1 MATSRKKKLNPMEI
15 DEIFDDSESDL
26 ATEFDDLHMSS
37 TSEEDEEKDIAS
49 PTIRKK
55 RAPRKWSQCGFKLKD
70 LKFSDKASGVNEE
83 FEIEGN
89 NPSDYFKAFFDNEL
103 MEIIVE
109 ETNNYQQQNATPN
122 IEKTAAWYDT
132 NVEEMYI
139 FFATTILMGLNQKNR
154 IKDYWSTD
162 KLITTPIFGEL
173 FTRNRYLSVLRYLH
187 FADNNT
193 EQEGK
198 LRKIHPIIE
207 NLKKKFGKA
216 IIPWENL
223 CIDESLMLW
232 KGRLSFKQY
241 IPSKRHRFGVKL
253 FLLCDCETKF
263 VLNFIVYTGAETEID
278 NYPEVGISGSVVL
291 TLMKNYLKKNHTL
304 FIDNWY
310 SSPTLF
316 ERLLEE
322 KTKSCGTVK
331 RTRNGMPMFG
341 KLAKGQQEYRTTGE
355 LLALK
360 WMDKREVHML
370 TTAHKPVMVETGKN
384 DRETGQKI
392 KKPHCIVQ
400 YNKNMGAVDQVDM
413 QTSFSECLRKTIK
426 WYKKLFF
433 HLFDITV
440 QNSYAVYKIKTHKN
454 LELSEFRL
462 ELARELIE
470 EYGSMRPQTKGR
482 PPIDCP
488 LRLSARHFIAFI
500 PGTNVKKRCF
510 VCSHSVKREKKRSV
524 TRFYCPDCD
533 VPLCNPTCFKEYHTL
548 KAF

>member
-1 MATSRKKKLNPMEI
+1 MEI
-15 DEIFDDSESDL
+15 DEIFNDSGSEL

-37 TSEEDEEKDIAS
+37 TNEEDEEMDIAS

-55 RAPRKWSQCGFKLKD
+55 HAPRKWRQYGFDLKD
-70 LKFSDKASGVNEE
+70 LKFSDRASGVNEE

-89 NPSDYFKAFFDNEL
+89 NPSDYFKAFFDDEL

-109 ETNNYQQQNATPN
+109 ETNNYQQQNTTPN
-122 IEKTAAWYDT
+122 IAKTAAWYDT
-132 NVEEMYI
+132 NAEEMYI

-198 LRKIHPIIE
+198 LREIQHIIE
-207 NLKKKFGKA
+207 NLRKKSQKA
-216 IIPWENL
+216 
-223 CIDESLMLW
+223 
-232 KGRLSFKQY
+232 QY
-241 IPSKRHRFGVKL
+241 IPSKKHHFGVKL

-263 VLNFIVYTGAETEID
+263 VLNFIIYTGAETEID
-278 NYPEVGISGSVVL
+278 NYPEVGISSSVVL

-322 KTKSCGTVK
+322 KTKACGTVK

-360 WMDKREVHML
+360 WMDEREVYML

-384 DRETGQKI
+384 DKETGRKI

-433 HLFDITV
+433 HLFDVTV
-440 QNSYAVYKIKTHKN
+440 QNSYAMYKMKTHKN
-454 LELSEFRL
+454 IELSQFRL

-500 PGTNVKKRCF
+500 PAEPRLSTTPPTTT
-510 VCSHSVKREKKRSV
+510 V
-524 TRFYCPDCD
+524 TRSPPVLGPPPSPPSPPLPPALPVPPPPPPDHQH
-533 VPLCNPTCFKEYHTL
+533 CNG
-548 KAF
+548 